1 MYPLKKSISL
11 ALGLIILAAVAVV
24 ITAGKVGASP
34 TLNSLAAAPPTPSI
48 PVAVTNTPL
57 PVSIAGTPSVNA
69 NIAGTVNA
77 NLTNSSITVGNPADN
92 PVLVRDVDNPA
103 NDTFESYVCRAEGS
117 FTVNCPAG
125 FDTVTIPTTTNSG
138 APAKMLV
145 IDNVSGT
152 CTAAPGGEIINVQFD
167 IPAGGYAHFLVPV
180 TTFSSSSE
188 IDYAF
193 AQETR
198 LYAAPGQPV
207 TVGTARHV
215 GSPDYY
221 CLLQFTG
228 HFVRQ

>member
-1 MYPLKKSISL
+1 MYPLKKSISI
-11 ALGLIILAAVAVV
+11 ALGMLVLAGVAVV
-24 ITAGKVGASP
+24 ITTSSVGASP
-34 TLNSLAAAPPTPSI
+34 SLVPIAATPPTPSI

-57 PVSIAGTPSVNA
+57 AVNVSNTP
-69 NIAGTVNA
+69 TVNA
-77 NLTNSSITVGNPADN
+77 NLAPNSSINVGNSATN

-103 NDTFESYVCRAEGS
+103 NDTFESYVCRAGGS
-117 FTVNCPAG
+117 FVVNCPAG
-125 FDTVTIPTTTNSG
+125 LDTVTIPTTTNSG

-167 IPAGGYAHFLVPV
+167 IPAGGYAHFLVPI
-180 TTFSSSSE
+180 TTFSDSSE

-198 LYAAPGQPV
+198 LYATPGQPV

>member
-11 ALGLIILAAVAVV
+11 AFGLALLATVAVV
-24 ITAGKVGASP
+24 ITTGTVGASP
-34 TLNSLAAAPPTPSI
+34 KVNSIAAAPPTPSI

-57 PVSIAGTPSVNA
+57 PVNVANTP
-69 NIAGTVNA
+69 TVNA
-77 NLTNSSITVGNPADN
+77 NLAPNSSVTVGNSATN

-117 FTVNCPAG
+117 FLVNCPAG

-152 CTAAPGGEIINVQFD
+152 CSAAPGGEIINVQFD
-167 IPAGGYAHFLVPV
+167 IPAGGYAHYLVPV
-180 TTFSSSSE
+180 TTFSNGSE

-198 LYAAPGQPV
+198 LYATPGQPV

-215 GSPDYY
+215 GSPDYICY
-221 CLLQFTG
+221 LQFTG

>member
-1 MYPLKKSISL
+1 MIPMKRSLSL
-11 ALGLIILAAVAVV
+11 ALGLVVLATVAVL
-24 ITAGKVGASP
+24 ITTGTVGASP
-34 TLNSLAAAPPTPSI
+34 RLTSINAAPPTPSI
-48 PVAVTNTPL
+48 PVNVTNTPL
-57 PVSIAGTPSVNA
+57 AVSIAGTPTVNA
-69 NIAGTVNA
+69 NIGGTVNA
-77 NLTNSSITVGNPADN
+77 NLTNSSITVGNPATN

-103 NDTFESYVCRAEGS
+103 NNTFESYVCRSGGS
-117 FTVNCPAG
+117 YAGNCSPG
-125 FDTVTIPTTTNSG
+125 SDTVTIPTATNSG

-152 CTAAPGGEIINVQFD
+152 CSAAPGGEIINVQFD
-167 IPAGGYAHFLVPV
+167 IPYGGYAHFLVPI
-180 TTFSSSSE
+180 TTFSSGSE

-207 TVGTARHV
+207 TVGTQRHT

-228 HFVRQ
+228 HFVTQ